1 MALRGS
7 SNWWI
12 DHYGKPCLPTK
23 WVDLEWYPGVVTR
36 VTRGTEPIWR
46 AMGAVFLAYNYLIP
60 TSYTGSYSCRAI
72 TGFLRRWSG
81 HAWPVAH
88 DINAA
93 TNPYIRTP
101 SLRRIRWGIDTDMP
115 AAMIREIEA
124 ITANGIQAITWGGR
138 WRTIKDAMHFQL
150 RVTLG
155 EIAAKVYAPRG
166 FYEGN
171 GAIELSL
178 KNGDKGNAVGKHQ
191 EGLIAWNPDAL
202 PVWKADKDFGDET
215 EEWVKNYQRA
225 ADLPQTGI
233 IDGVTSALIIS
244 YTIDVGDHEDDG
256 LEDHG
261 HRVTATVEVKIGDP
275 V

>member
-1 MALRGS
+1 
-7 SNWWI
+7 
-12 DHYGKPCLPTK
+12 
-23 WVDLEWYPGVVTR
+23 
-36 VTRGTEPIWR
+36 
-46 AMGAVFLAYNYLIP
+46 MGAVFLAYNYLIP